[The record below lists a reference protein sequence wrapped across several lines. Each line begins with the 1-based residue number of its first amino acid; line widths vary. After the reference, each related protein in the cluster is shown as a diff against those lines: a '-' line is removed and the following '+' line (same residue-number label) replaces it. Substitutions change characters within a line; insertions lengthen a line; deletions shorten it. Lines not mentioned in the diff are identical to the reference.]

1 MTRWAVDDPVDGGDG
16 RLRLTL
22 VRHGE
27 SQWNRQRRAQG
38 QRGPGLT
45 GYGQRQAACTAQRLA
60 ELPTPDLVLAS
71 DLPRVT
77 ETARPYRAEPVPE
90 PRLRELDNGAWA
102 GLLLA
107 DVEREWAG
115 DIARIR
121 AGEDVPRGG
130 GERFADLRRRVA
142 ELLADLARQVP
153 PGTERRVLA
162 FTHGGPIRALV
173 AEVLGLGTD
182 GHRLLADPGNCS
194 LTQVL
199 LHVDNGAITAGRLV
213 RYGNDDHLA
222 QLPAPASG
230 RATAEGDA

>member
-1 MTRWAVDDPVDGGDG
+1 MDDPVDGGDR

-45 GYGQRQAACTAQRLA
+45 EHGRSQAARTAARLA
-60 ELPTPDLVLAS
+60 TLPTPDLVLAS
-71 DLPRVT
+71 DLPRVV
-77 ETARPYRAEPVPE
+77 ETARPYPAEPVPE

-102 GLLLA
+102 GLLLT

-121 AGEDVPRGG
+121 AGEDIPRGG

-142 ELLADLARQVP
+142 ALLADLAGQVP
-153 PGTERRVLA
+153 PGVERRVLA

-182 GHRLLADPGNCS
+182 GHRLLDDPGNCS
-194 LTQVL
+194 LTEVL
-199 LHVDNGAITAGRLV
+199 LYAGDGGITAGRLV
-213 RYGNDDHLA
+213 RYGTDDHLA
-222 QLPAPASG
+222 AAPAS
-230 RATAEGDA
+230 AAPAHPHAAEGDA